1 MAGRRPGGPPVR
13 LHPQP
18 PAAHGGA
25 TRLPIDLS
33 ASLNPLGPSPAA
45 LTAARAAGL
54 GRYPEPDARSLAV
67 AAAARHG
74 LPPACVVP
82 VPGASWGL
90 WLAIVALAGD
100 GAACLGLGP
109 CFGEYERL
117 ARTAG
122 AAWREARCPAPD
134 QAWREADVAAE
145 LSGPCDVC
153 VLANPAN
160 PAGTRLEAGGLRRL
174 CAAHPAVRFVVD
186 EAFAGFAPPGT
197 SLLDGRPPP
206 DNAVVVRSLTKE
218 LALPGLRMGY
228 LVAPEPVAAALA
240 GVLPAWPLS
249 APALAAAA
257 AGLADPEHLAAGAAL
272 AARHLGALAAALRSG
287 GLRPLPTCANYLLC
301 EAPGLAERL
310 AGRGVAVRDCASFGL
325 PGFVRIAAP
334 RPDDLAAVLEA
345 IRG

>member
-1 MAGRRPGGPPVR
+1 VR

-18 PAAHGGA
+18 PAVHGGVS
-25 TRLPIDLS
+25 RLAIDLS

-45 LTAARAAGL
+45 LAAARAAEL
-54 GRYPEPDARSLAV
+54 GRYPESDARSLV
-67 AAAARHG
+67 GAAAARHG

-90 WLAIVALAGD
+90 WLALVALAGE
-100 GAACLGLGP
+100 GSRCLGLGP

-117 ARTAG
+117 ARMVG
-122 AAWREARCPAPD
+122 ADWREARCPAPD
-134 QAWREADVAAE
+134 QAWREAELAAE
-145 LSGPCDVC
+145 LSRPCDVC

-160 PAGTRLEAGGLRRL
+160 PAGTRLEAGRLRRL

-197 SLLDGRPPP
+197 SLVDEGPPP
-206 DNAVVVRSLTKE
+206 ANAVVARSLTKE
-218 LALPGLRMGY
+218 LAMPGLRMGY
-228 LVAPEPVAAALA
+228 LVALEPVAAALA

-249 APALAAAA
+249 APALAASV
-257 AGLADPEHLAAGAAL
+257 AGLGDPGHLARGAAV
-272 AARHLGALAAALRSG
+272 AARHREEVAAALRSA
-287 GLRPLPTCANYLLC
+287 GLRPLPACANYLLC
-301 EAPGLAERL
+301 EAPGLAGRL
-310 AGRGVAVRDCASFGL
+310 AADGIAVRDCASFGL

-334 RPDDLAAVLEA
+334 RPGELDAVLEA